1 MCARQETSQQ
11 EGFDSIETPSLSL
24 SLFLYEKKRDEKEN
38 STIEKREK
46 TDEYQKKEKKVGWN
60 PKERIEKKTSDSSD
74 ERYIY
79 IYLPGYIDVCV

>member
-1 MCARQETSQQ
+1 M
-11 EGFDSIETPSLSL
+11 
-24 SLFLYEKKRDEKEN
+24 K
-38 STIEKREK
+38 KREK